1 MPPGNDV
8 SRLCVGLLVLGVF
21 VQGAAAADMTTEAV
35 VDLLRGASEKN
46 LPDFSGKDLSR
57 LDLAGADFKRANLAC
72 ANLAC
77 ANLARANLLGANM
90 TVANLIGTDQPR

>member
-46 LPDFSGKDLSR
+46 PPDFSGKDLSR
-57 LDLAGADFKRANLAC
+57 LDLAGADFKRANLAG
-72 ANLAC
+72 ANLAGEK
-77 ANLARANLLGANM
+77 LDGE
-90 TVANLIGTDQPR
+90 IGVRKSRSLNSSQITISY